1 MSSKSYLI
9 CETFCV
15 ILILKYAFHI
25 QHAQFK
31 IHLVALWQK
40 DGEFEILN
48 ENFKKEVTEK
58 SPKSQKGKKKGK
70 VAAVVPEAG
79 SNFKFCGLDN

>member
-9 CETFCV
+9 CQSFY
-15 ILILKYAFHI
+15 IDLILKYAFRL

-58 SPKSQKGKKKGK
+58 SPKAQKGKKKGK
-70 VAAVVPEAG
+70 VAAAVPEAG
-79 SNFKFCGLDN
+79 TNVKLCGLDN